1 MRNTKFTIHLNLTQT
16 MLFVMTL
23 ILLYNNVVKA
33 SQKSIAHAMFYVL
46 VWLLVVVII
55 HIPRV
60 IVLHKNNLT
69 SIALTG
75 KKFTKFEI
83 FNVIFSLL
91 NIYYTIAFK
100 LKSFAVFKETFG
112 LSCVLVLIAF
122 LAYAIINESINLYQ
136 NLRKK
141 N

>member
-1 MRNTKFTIHLNLTQT
+1 MQKIKFTIHLNLTQT

-23 ILLYNNVVKA
+23 ILLYNNVIKA
-33 SQKSIAHAMFYVL
+33 SQKSIAHALFYVL
-46 VWLLVVVII
+46 VWLLVTAII

-60 IVLHKNNLT
+60 IVLHKSDLT
-69 SIALTG
+69 GVALTG
-75 KKFTKFEI
+75 RKFTKFEI
-83 FNVIFSLL
+83 FNIIFATF
-91 NIYYTIAFK
+91 NAYYATTFK

-112 LSCVLVLIAF
+112 ASCVLVLLAF
-122 LAYAIINESINLYQ
+122 LAYAIINEIVILYQ